1 MTNKT
6 REKLQKEFDKK
17 YYGLSENDVWKWIE
31 KAITQSENR
40 ILRKWRKAME
50 KATVMSV
57 KTSANQYSSSNY
69 TEFLDCEIMNSEYLK
84 AKKEVE
90 E

>member
-31 KAITQSENR
+31 KSITQSENR
-40 ILRKWRKAME
+40 ILRKWKKAME
-50 KATVMSV
+50 KAMFKGDFGQFIDDTVM
-57 KTSANQYSSSNY
+57 K
-69 TEFLDCEIMNSEYLK
+69 SEYLK
-84 AKKEVE
+84 AKGCGGRKQ
-90 E
+90 

>member
-40 ILRKWRKAME
+40 ILRKWKKAIETSNTFGVNFISRKDLE
-50 KATVMSV
+50 R
-57 KTSANQYSSSNY
+57 
-69 TEFLDCEIMNSEYLK
+69 EYLK
-84 AKKEVE
+84 AKGGKK
-90 E
+90 